1 MDTPPHRLALERVV
15 EVYSGHDDLVG
26 VTGSGYVIGAD
37 LVLASGQV
45 VGPDTPCQV
54 RAPWSARWI
63 AAEQVWRGRGAA
75 SAVLLRVPGAPW
87 AELPGI
93 EHVRWARAAAP
104 GVRCLARGFPRA
116 GQRAGFRDAET
127 LAGLV
132 DAPVDAAAK
141 ALTVSVGNPG
151 SHAVPGS
158 LWGGMPGAAL
168 LAEPAGQII
177 GVITS
182 GTAPRLDAVPVTA
195 LLSDARF
202 RELAGVPPG
211 RLETVTGDE
220 PSVPLADLLA
230 PARDDPPPDGP
241 DWTLLPARHAVVP
254 FLGREEELARLRA
267 WAAEPAALSIAV
279 LTGRAGTG
287 KSRLAGELCVELA
300 GSGWDAG
307 LLPLDTLY
315 DLAPEP
321 DADPRLDR
329 DSGPD
334 VGPGPEVDAGRA
346 AVDGGASA
354 ALDAVRPT
362 LLVVEHP
369 EPSVPVVGE
378 LIRRLAKHGRNPRV
392 RLLLVAREPGE
403 PGWWRRLDTAAGGW
417 LRRLNTTTIQLNTSP
432 LTLPERTEHARAA
445 MKAFAPSR
453 AALPAPPHLDDP
465 EYGLPLHVHLA
476 ALMRLRDE
484 GGHARGGLLERFVA
498 RELAEWALA
507 WPTGHQRVDDVTA
520 RPAVA
525 VDDMM
530 ARQAMAVDD
539 VTSRQAMA
547 VVTLTA
553 PTPAEL
559 PGLLPAVPGLRDAAS
574 SGPGLDGRLQDMA
587 AWLRRILPGGE
598 RLVPPGP
605 DLVAE
610 QLLSGTEG
618 LESLVLAVHD
628 LDGRTVRHLVRML
641 DVLRMCAGGER
652 VRSALRTLVTAR
664 AGSLVEEA
672 VTHPGTRLGD
682 LVNAVIGL
690 FPAEPE
696 VMAALPVRTGRDRLG
711 LRALDVTLS
720 ELAVHRH
727 RARGERTALAEAL
740 SMLSGRLAAAGRVGE
755 AVAAAAE
762 AVEIHAVAPPYEEAA
777 GRAEALFDLGACL
790 LLAGEAGAALK
801 PAQEAAARFRI
812 LAEND
817 PRYTDEA
824 VRAQHNL
831 ACALLETGR
840 LGEAVRAFEAAG
852 GDGGFAA
859 HLAALL
865 SVPAAH

>member
-54 RAPWSARWI
+54 RAPWSARWVP
-63 AAEQVWRGRGAA
+63 AEQVWRGRGATG
-75 SAVLLRVPGAPW
+75 AVLLRVPGSPW

-127 LAGLV
+127 LTGVV
-132 DAPVDAAAK
+132 DAPADPASKV
-141 ALTVSVGNPG
+141 LTVSVGDPG
-151 SHAVPGS
+151 THAVPGT

-168 LAEPAGQII
+168 LAEPAGQLI
-177 GVITS
+177 GLVTS
-182 GTAPRLDAVPVTA
+182 GAAPYLDAVPVTA

-211 RLETVTGDE
+211 RLETVTGGE
-220 PSVPLADLLA
+220 PSVPLAGLLA
-230 PARDDPPPDGP
+230 PAREEPPPNGP
-241 DWTLLPARHAVVP
+241 DWALLPARHAVVP
-254 FLGREEELARLRA
+254 FLGREDELARLRA

-279 LTGRAGTG
+279 LTGRPGTG
-287 KSRLAGELCVELA
+287 KSRLAGELCAELA

-315 DLAPEP
+315 GLALG
-321 DADPRLDR
+321 D
-329 DSGPD
+329 
-334 VGPGPEVDAGRA
+334 PGPAASPGATSSGLFAGG
-346 AVDGGASA
+346 DGA

-362 LLVVEHP
+362 LLVVEHV
-369 EPSVPVVGE
+369 EPAVPLAGE
-378 LIRRLAKHGRNPRV
+378 FVRRLAKHGRNPRV
-392 RLLLVAREPGE
+392 RLLLVAREPGD
-403 PGWWRRLDTAAGGW
+403 PDWWRRLDAAAGGW
-417 LRRLNTTTIQLNTSP
+417 LRRLNTTTVQLNTSP

-453 AALPAPPHLDDP
+453 AMLPAPPHLDDP

-484 GGHARGGLLERFVA
+484 GEHARGGLLERFVV
-498 RELAEWALA
+498 RELDRWARA
-507 WPTGHQRVDDVTA
+507 WPAEHERVDAAT
-520 RPAVA
+520 
-525 VDDMM
+525 
-530 ARQAMAVDD
+530 ARQAVAAV
-539 VTSRQAMA
+539 A
-547 VVTLTA
+547 LTA

-559 PGLLPAVPGLRDAAS
+559 PGLLLAAVPGLRDAATG
-574 SGPGLDGRLQDMA
+574 GPALDGHVQDVA
-587 AWLRRILPGGE
+587 AWLRRVLPGGE
-598 RLVPPGP
+598 RLALPGP
-605 DLVAE
+605 DLVTE

-628 LDGRTVRHLVRML
+628 LEDRTVGHLVRML
-641 DVLRMCAGGER
+641 DVLRVCAGGGR

-682 LVNAVIGL
+682 LVDSVLGL

-696 VMAALPVRTGRDRLG
+696 VMVALPVRTGPARPG

-720 ELAVHRH
+720 ELAVRRH
-727 RARGERTALAEAL
+727 RARGDRGALAEAL

-762 AVEIHAVAPPYEEAA
+762 AVEIHAAAPPYEEAA

-790 LLAGEAGAALK
+790 LLGGEAGGALK
-801 PAQEAAARFRI
+801 PAQEAAARYRI
-812 LAEND
+812 LAEDD
-817 PRYTDEA
+817 PRYAEEA
-824 VRAQHNL
+824 ARAYHNV
-831 ACALLETGR
+831 ACALLGTGR
-840 LGEAVRAFEAAG
+840 LSEAVRAFQAAG
-852 GDGGFAA
+852 GDGDFAA

-865 SVPAAH
+865 SVCL